1 MTQNVMTS
9 ALEASGPKK
18 YFFAFSTLLDGL
30 AYISAIFLLK
40 MQKKSKIG
48 SPYYTWSYIYI
59 WGNYLALSLSYVHT
73 ATPYGELVAPPI
85 LLSSKKLWGD
95 EIFSIPTP
103 GPAFHSRLAL

>member
-1 MTQNVMTS
+1 MNR
-9 ALEASGPKK
+9 AP
-18 YFFAFSTLLDGL
+18 L
-30 AYISAIFLLK
+30 AK
-40 MQKKSKIG
+40 MKPWKIY
-48 SPYYTWSYIYI
+48 SIQYYTWSYIYI

-103 GPAFHSRLAL
+103 APAFHSRLAL